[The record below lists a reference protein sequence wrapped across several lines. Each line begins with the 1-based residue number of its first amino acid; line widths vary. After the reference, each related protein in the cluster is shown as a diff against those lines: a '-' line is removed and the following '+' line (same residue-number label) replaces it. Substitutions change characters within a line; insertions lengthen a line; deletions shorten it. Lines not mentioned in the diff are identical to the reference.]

1 MRPVSLTARINQF
14 LGRAAVARSEI
25 RLRRLRTPAPARAC
39 ASRRHPVRES
49 DPANA
54 YAGPDQLRL
63 ALQHLARWR
72 ESGKN

>member
-1 MRPVSLTARINQF
+1 
-14 LGRAAVARSEI
+14 VAR
-25 RLRRLRTPAPARAC
+25 LKFVQGAFVPPAPAPRLRKPAQ
-39 ASRRHPVRES
+39 SLRET

-54 YAGPDQLRL
+54 YAGPDNLKA